1 MIKKIIILTIVFFKF
16 TIVNAQFVTPLE
28 GDYLNYTDIIFEV
41 DQIDEANNYLFTFY
55 ECNKRGENCKEIKNV
70 KSKIRAI
77 KVFSFFNFNK
87 TYKWNFIAF
96 KNKTE
101 IYKSRSI
108 TFQTGNSPLL
118 DSNIQKWEWTVKNK
132 KRKNGILLIDGLK
145 LALNMQGKPVFYLNY
160 NFDHTVR
167 DINIT
172 KQGTVTLVDNR
183 LGEIKEVSLKGEMLW
198 IGPEVGNRENME
210 GDKFHH
216 EFEKLPNLN
225 YIVAGKRKL
234 ENIETNFSFSNISNK
249 TVCETIIEFDAEKNE
264 VWRFNLLPELK
275 RQFNI
280 APTSQMFNPDR
291 LGHLNG
297 LAIDDKKNIIY
308 ASFKTFSSV
317 FKIDKET
324 NNILYMFGNKTINFN
339 DSTQSTAAFQ
349 QQHCPIL
356 LPNGNLMVLN
366 NGTEKTGSGIVELN
380 NKPNLDS
387 TNEVVKS
394 IYFKSILKKD
404 FYTAQMGSVQ
414 YIDKKNVLVGL
425 GNATHLFELNT
436 KKRKINWQ
444 IYTFQNIKFNENG
457 KVWKP
462 LISYRVY
469 YYTSLFPYYFIV
481 NKLNNGLEIVNIGS
495 EKESFIIEFFDKE
508 GNLQTTNNVEDLK
521 PNKIFNLKNSTSFS
535 KAIIKEINSKKSIE
549 ILFSN

>member
-1 MIKKIIILTIVFFKF
+1 M
-16 TIVNAQFVTPLE
+16 VNAQFVSPQE
-28 GDYLNYTDIIFEV
+28 GEFLNYTDIIFEV
-41 DQIDEANNYLFTFY
+41 EQIAEANIYEFKFY
-55 ECNKRGENCKEIKNV
+55 ECNVRGENCIEIKKVQSN
-70 KSKIRAI
+70 IRAI
-77 KVFSFFNFNK
+77 KLYNFFSFNK
-87 TYKWNFIAF
+87 TYKWSFTAF
-96 KNKTE
+96 NNKKE
-101 IYKSRSI
+101 LFKSREI
-108 TFQTGNSPLL
+108 VFQTGNSLLL
-118 DSNIQKWEWTVKNK
+118 DSTVQKWEWTIKNK
-132 KRKNGILLIDGLK
+132 KRKKGILLIDGLK

-160 NFDHTVR
+160 NVDHTIR

-183 LGEIKEVSLKGEMLW
+183 LGEIKEISLRGEMLW
-198 IGPEVGNRENME
+198 IGPEGGNRENME

-225 YIVAGKRKL
+225 YLVAGKRKL
-234 ENIETNFSFSNISNK
+234 ENIETNFNFSNISNK
-249 TVCETIIEFDAEKNE
+249 TICETIIEFDAEKNE

-297 LAIDDKKNIIY
+297 LAVDDKNNIIY

-324 NNILYMFGNKTINFN
+324 KNILYMFGNKHINFN

-380 NKPNLDS
+380 TKPNLDS

-394 IYFKSILKKD
+394 IYFKTLLKKD

-436 KKRKINWQ
+436 KKSKINWQ
-444 IYTFQNIKFNENG
+444 IYTYQNTKFNENG

-481 NKLNNGLEIVNIGS
+481 NKLNKGIEIVNIGS
-495 EKESFIIEFFDKE
+495 ENQNFIIEFYNKSE
-508 GNLQTTNNVEDLK
+508 LLETTHYINGLK
-521 PNKIFNLKNSTSFS
+521 PNKVKFIKCESNYQKV
-535 KAIIKEINSKKSIE
+535 IIKEFNSQKVVE
-549 ILFSN
+549 ILLK